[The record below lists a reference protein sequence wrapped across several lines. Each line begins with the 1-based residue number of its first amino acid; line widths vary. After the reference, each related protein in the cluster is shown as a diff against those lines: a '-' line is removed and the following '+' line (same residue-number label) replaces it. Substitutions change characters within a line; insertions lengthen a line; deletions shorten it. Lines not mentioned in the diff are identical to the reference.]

1 MLIRPWGWRGGGSG
15 GPRPINLSEEEE
27 KAAMYHRQRLMRTV
41 GSSRCS
47 FRAAAFLALF
57 AFQGLG
63 WWAGQ
68 AYGGLGGSS
77 GGNGTEQMGPEQ
89 RSKAESFGKAFEDY
103 VVLGQDPVAIA
114 LRRLSITAID
124 AFETAVQNQIAR
136 AIRNIDAELE
146 RYEEYVGRVAEALT
160 DGNVD
165 NLVAALEREVRVLV
179 IVRACLEDIGA
190 RMESYVAFLTGAAS
204 SWLSYYYGYQVR
216 FTVMLIAL
224 LSSNDP
230 LGLEYVRVLYS
241 LADMTRLVG
250 LVLKPFIRLQ
260 KFEQSFY
267 NALNDILFT
276 YANDERNRFTITPSF
291 SFEASLGTSGNLQAA
306 MDRVL
311 SLAQALGNRENAAAL
326 LRSATTARDQ
336 VIAALR
342 RPHADGSSNVGGLF
356 MQQSWQDEDMD
367 GDGEPQGLGVAAR
380 LARMQGLASG
390 AANANFFSAASG

>member
-1 MLIRPWGWRGGGSG
+1 
-15 GPRPINLSEEEE
+15 
-27 KAAMYHRQRLMRTV
+27 MRTV

-136 AIRNIDAELE
+136 
-146 RYEEYVGRVAEALT
+146 
-160 DGNVD
+160 
-165 NLVAALEREVRVLV
+165 
-179 IVRACLEDIGA
+179 
-190 RMESYVAFLTGAAS
+190 
-204 SWLSYYYGYQVR
+204 
-216 FTVMLIAL
+216 
-224 LSSNDP
+224 
-230 LGLEYVRVLYS
+230 
-241 LADMTRLVG
+241 
-250 LVLKPFIRLQ
+250 
-260 KFEQSFY
+260 SFY